1 MQMHFVLCLKK
12 TGVDGSQNIVEDVST
27 WVKYVCIQSVCMIT
41 NDNKTIFALIRRRN
55 GMSLLEDVWE
65 NEDRRREMN
74 RENNLKYLHRLS
86 DEEKL
91 KLLWADYVS
100 KHINDLRGDWK

>member
-1 MQMHFVLCLKK
+1 
-12 TGVDGSQNIVEDVST
+12 
-27 WVKYVCIQSVCMIT
+27 
-41 NDNKTIFALIRRRN
+41 
-55 GMSLLEDVWE
+55 MSLLEDVWE